1 MWRCV
6 CALVVVAGCWSD
18 DPPINGLTADQWAQL
33 RDQFTLA
40 GKGTRPCST
49 VEGNLDCDAL
59 VKLGQQLFWEP
70 AMSSVDG
77 QHPGSIACVTCHDP
91 KKWFIDSRVPNNVS
105 MGATKPTAHNAMT
118 VVNMALKYD
127 ARRANKVGFSW
138 LGNFGDAGKV
148 TALAV
153 VKAMGSEPDLATGAV
168 AANPAYAAELA
179 ELWPNDQPTFD
190 NLEIAIDAY
199 LRQLVSLDSPFDRW
213 IDGDDSAISDSA
225 KRGFV
230 IFVGKGTCIS
240 CHSGPAFSDYWVHD
254 TGVGSADVGLGSADP
269 DFMGAFATQSLRNIA
284 RTAPY
289 MHDGSLRSLD
299 EVVEFYRR
307 GGNTDFVG
315 SKDPLIAPL
324 DLTDDDAH
332 DLVEFL
338 KTLDGDAIPA
348 ALTTDIRP
356 PSPMPPSCT
365 APLEQCGTTCV
376 NLVIDPMNCGAC
388 GRVCDAVQS
397 CEMGTCISA
406 MCPLPLAPCG
416 QLCVDFANDPMN
428 CGGCGHVCATYCMNG
443 LCG

>member
-1 MWRCV
+1 MV
-6 CALVVVAGCWSD
+6 MAGCWSD
-18 DPPINGLTADQWAQL
+18 DPPTNGLTPDQWAQL
-33 RDQFTLA
+33 RDQFSLD
-40 GKGTRPCST
+40 GKGIAPCSN

-77 QHPGSIACVTCHDP
+77 THPGAIACVTCHDP
-91 KKWFIDSRVPNNVS
+91 KSWFIDSRAPNNVS
-105 MGATKPTAHNAMT
+105 QGATKPTAHNAMT

-127 ARRANKVGFSW
+127 AKRANKVGFSW

-153 VKAMGSEPDLATGAV
+153 EKAMGSQPNLATGAV
-168 AANPAYAAELA
+168 AAIPAYAAELA
-179 ELWPNDQPTFD
+179 ELWPNDTPTFD
-190 NLEIAIDAY
+190 KLEIAIDAY

-213 IDGDDSAISDSA
+213 INGDDSAISDSA
-225 KRGFV
+225 KRGFG

-254 TGVGSADVGLGSADP
+254 TGVGSGDVGLGSADP
-269 DFMGAFATQSLRNIA
+269 DFMGAFATQGLRDVA

-289 MHDGSLRSLD
+289 MHNGSLRSLD

-315 SKDPLIAPL
+315 RKDPLIAPL

-338 KTLDGDAIPA
+338 KTLNGDAIPA
-348 ALTTDIRP
+348 ALTTDIRQ
-356 PSPMPPSCT
+356 PSPMPPSCM

-388 GRVCDAVQS
+388 GRVCDAVES